1 MAIEPS
7 TITSHD
13 SNEIAP
19 TCAIFVGSMM
29 IPDPIMFTATMKV
42 SCIRFMRFATAGSA
56 KGALAWIDV
65 CVTAESFLR
74 SCRPAA
80 AACPHRR

>member
-7 TITSHD
+7 AVTIHD

-19 TCAIFVGSMM
+19 TCAMLVGSMM
-29 IPDPIMFTATMKV
+29 MPDPIMFTATMKV
-42 SCIRFMRFATAGSA
+42 SCIRLIRFATAGSA

-65 CVTAESFLR
+65 CVTADSSFR
-74 SCRPAA
+74 SGHSRTT
-80 AACPHRR
+80 